1 MGEDVPR
8 LTFLGHLPLAQQ
20 AVDYAVHVHAGQQRT
35 GDQARFVAHPM
46 DVAAML
52 ARAHYPDHVI
62 AAAVLHDVL
71 ENTPERRED
80 LEARFGPEVA
90 DLVATVSDDESIEDE
105 HERKAD
111 LRERVRRAGGY
122 AAAVY
127 AADKVSKVREIRTAL
142 AVGVPW
148 DELETKLERH
158 RESLAMLDEIL
169 PGSRLVEVLRYE
181 IEALSELPPSA

>member
-1 MGEDVPR
+1 M
-8 LTFLGHLPLAQQ
+8 TFLRRLPLAQQ
-20 AVDYAVHVHAGQQRT
+20 AVEFAAQAHAGQQRS
-35 GDQARFVAHPM
+35 GDRARFVAHPL

-52 ARAHYPDHVI
+52 DRAHYPDHVI
-62 AAAVLHDVL
+62 AAAILHDVL

-80 LEARFGPEVA
+80 LEARFGAEVA
-90 DLVATVSDDESIEDE
+90 ELVATVSDDESIEDE
-105 HERKAD
+105 DERKAD

-127 AADKVSKVREIRTAL
+127 AADKVAKVREIRTQLVA
-142 AVGVPW
+142 GVPW
-148 DELETKLERH
+148 EELEHKLARH
-158 RESLAMLDEIL
+158 EESLAMLDELI

>member
-8 LTFLGHLPLAQQ
+8 LTFLRHLPLSQR
-20 AVDYAVHVHAGQQRT
+20 AVEFAAHAHAGQQRA

-52 ARAHYPDHVI
+52 DRAHYPDHVI

-71 ENTPERRED
+71 ENTPEGREE

-90 DLVATVSDDESIEDE
+90 ELVATVSDDESIEDE
-105 HERKAD
+105 DARKAD
-111 LRERVRRAGGY
+111 LRERVRKAGGY

-127 AADKVSKVREIRTAL
+127 AADKVAKVREIRTAL
-142 AVGVPW
+142 VAGVPW
-148 DELETKLERH
+148 DELEHKFARH
-158 RESLAMLDEIL
+158 RESLAMLDELI

-181 IEALSELPPSA
+181 IEALSELPPAP

>member
-1 MGEDVPR
+1 MGEDVPH
-8 LTFLGHLPLAQQ
+8 LTFLRHLPLSQQ
-20 AVDYAVHVHAGQQRT
+20 AVEFAVKMHAGQQRS

-52 ARAHYPDHVI
+52 DRAHYPDHVI

-71 ENTPERRED
+71 ENTAEDRDD

-90 DLVATVSDDESIEDE
+90 ELVAAVSDDESIDDE
-105 HERKAD
+105 EERKAD
-111 LRERVRRAGGY
+111 LRERVRTAGGY

-127 AADKVSKVREIRTAL
+127 AADKVAKVREIRTAL
-142 AVGVPW
+142 AAGTPW
-148 DELETKLERH
+148 DELEAKFARH
-158 RESLAMLDEIL
+158 RASLAMLDETI

-181 IEALSELPPSA
+181 IEALSELPPAP